1 VGRGTPIADQFLK
14 LRLGGDMAL
23 LQALSRR
30 VIAADDASPGTVLD
44 HTFLAEHTL
53 GLEAFRQHLQSL
65 SEADVAEATGLNAR
79 EIDEL
84 AKRYLAA
91 DRVIICWAMGLTQH
105 KHAVVT
111 IREIA
116 NLLLLR
122 GNIGKPGAGACPIRG
137 HSNVQGDRTMG
148 IWEKPRPEFIDG
160 LAAEFGIPFPKEHGA
175 DVVESVRRMRD
186 GAIKMF
192 FAIGGNFAAAVSDTV
207 ETEAALRATELTV
220 QVSTKLNRSHAITG
234 AEALILPTLG
244 RTEIDRQSSGEQF
257 VTVEDTVCQVHSS
270 RGRLEPAAALL
281 RSEVAIVCQLAR
293 RVLGEDHPVPWQEF
307 EADYDTIRDRIA
319 RTVPGC
325 EDYNRRV
332 RDPNG
337 FTLPHGPRD
346 ERRWPTQSGRAEIT
360 VNALEWPKC
369 PADRLLLQTVRSHD
383 QFNTTIYGL
392 DDRYR
397 GVRKGR
403 RVVFV
408 NPNDLRTLGFA
419 DGDIVDLHSEWKD
432 GVDRMAEHFRVVAY
446 PTARGCA
453 AAYFP
458 EANSLVP
465 LDSQA
470 DRSGTPTSKAVVI
483 RLEPARSHAANR

>member
-1 VGRGTPIADQFLK
+1 
-14 LRLGGDMAL
+14 
-23 LQALSRR
+23 
-30 VIAADDASPGTVLD
+30 
-44 HTFLAEHTL
+44 
-53 GLEAFRQHLQSL
+53 
-65 SEADVAEATGLNAR
+65 VAEATGLR
-79 EIDEL
+79 REEIDEL

-105 KHAVVT
+105 KHAVAT
-111 IREIA
+111 ICEIV

-148 IWEKPRPEFIDG
+148 IWEKPRADFIDG
-160 LAAEFGIPFPKEHGA
+160 LDKEFGISFPREHGA

-186 GAIKMF
+186 GAIKVF
-192 FAIGGNFAAAVSDTV
+192 FAVGGNFAAAASDTAA
-207 ETEAALRATELTV
+207 TEAAFRRTRLTV
-220 QVSTKLNRSHAITG
+220 QVSTKLNHSHGITG
-234 AEALILPTLG
+234 EEALILPTLG
-244 RTEIDRQSSGEQF
+244 RTEIDRQASGEQF
-257 VTVEDTVCQVHSS
+257 VSVEDTVCQVHSS
-270 RGRLEPAAALL
+270 RGRLEPASAEL
-281 RSEVAIVCQLAR
+281 RSEVAIICGLAQ
-293 RVLGEDHPVPWQEF
+293 RVLGDAGPIPWSQF
-307 EADYDTIRDRIA
+307 AANYDTIRDRIA

-325 EDYNRRV
+325 EDYNRQV
-332 RDPNG
+332 RQPNG

-346 ERRWPTQSGRAEIT
+346 ERRWTTQSGRAEIT
-360 VNALEWPKC
+360 VNELEWPRC
-369 PADRLLLQTVRSHD
+369 PPGRLLLQTVRSHD

-397 GVRKGR
+397 GIRKGR

-408 NPNDLRTLGFA
+408 NPADLAELGVE
-419 DGDIVDLHSEWKD
+419 DGAVVDLHSEWKD
-432 GVDRMAEHFRVVAY
+432 GVDRVAEHFRVVSF

-470 DRSGTPTSKAVVI
+470 DRSGTPTSKAVVV
-483 RLEPARSHAANR
+483 RLEPARSHAASS